1 MKKVLLYGLMSCAAV
16 FGFTSCNDDN
26 DQLTDTR
33 VTHFATIELEGEE
46 LMVLN
51 VGESYTEPGYTAMEG
66 TEDITSKVVVSG
78 AVDSNEAGFYTL
90 TYTAVNKD
98 NFSASAKRTVMVKDS
113 QSLASAYFGESQYGS
128 RHYFDAPIVISDNGD
143 GTYTI
148 DDIAGGFYCYGR
160 YPGYEPTYDFH
171 LEAVIK
177 LNEDNSIELVS
188 CDGSNW
194 YWGDPIAITS
204 GSYDPETGTVT
215 LTNDFSGT
223 PLYVTLTK

>member
-1 MKKVLLYGLMSCAAV
+1 MLCATV
-16 FGFTSCNDDN
+16 MGMTSCSKDEH
-26 DQLTDTR
+26 TDTR
-33 VTHFATIELEGEE
+33 VTHFATIELKGEDF
-46 LMVLN
+46 MVMN
-51 VGESYTEPGYTAMEG
+51 VGEPYTEPGYTAMEG
-66 TEDITSKVVVSG
+66 TEDISSKVVVSG
-78 AVDSNEAGFYTL
+78 AVDSNKGGFYTL
-90 TYTAVNKD
+90 TYTASNKD
-98 NFSASAKRTVMVKDS
+98 NFSASAKRTVMVKNS
-113 QSLASAYFGESQYGS
+113 KSLASAYLGESQYGS
-128 RHYFDAPIVISDNGD
+128 RHYYNAPIVISDNGD

-148 DDIAGGFYCYGR
+148 DDIAGGFYFYGR